1 MNPILWL
8 VVALLVAG
16 AIVFVSSLATRRQL
30 PAVELPDGEKLPKT
44 ALQQRAA
51 WALLAVMVLSLAAV
65 GSLLFFGAERWWDDD
80 AVRLTFTFLLLAA
93 LGVYLVF
100 SISVRSLAIRDDG
113 SFDERDTAIM
123 ARSCAGVGG
132 AMMVVVAAWMIGLVE
147 TYHET
152 RLIPSYYLSLIF
164 WSLVM
169 TNVIASLAG
178 ILLAYRRS

>member
-16 AIVFVSSLATRRQL
+16 VIVFVSSLATRRQL

-80 AVRLTFTFLLLAA
+80 AVRL
-93 LGVYLVF
+93 
-100 SISVRSLAIRDDG
+100 
-113 SFDERDTAIM
+113 
-123 ARSCAGVGG
+123 
-132 AMMVVVAAWMIGLVE
+132 
-147 TYHET
+147 
-152 RLIPSYYLSLIF
+152 
-164 WSLVM
+164 
-169 TNVIASLAG
+169 
-178 ILLAYRRS
+178 